1 MELLKSKLKPI
12 YRDNLFFNKFRFR
25 VELKAD
31 NLHWIKRCKDVEQAK
46 KKLFDTIQ
54 HSKRQFAR
62 PWFRTPAPL
71 EDTDFDILGC
81 ILAFNQKYKNSK
93 DVTFRFESDTMGV
106 YTSDWAIVEEVL
118 NISEIQYPV
127 VEVIPSPSGTKWF
140 VKNPPAKFRT
150 YLTNKKMSVSF
161 ADEMIDFLKR
171 TPAIRPCT
179 TLRRYLDYCNPNTP
193 PKHSIFKFTRPV
205 PYHVV
210 YLSSSYYLDYND
222 EASLLMMHLV
232 FGEAI
237 GKTFKLEKR
246 QC

>member
-1 MELLKSKLKPI
+1 MELLKSRLETV

-31 NLHWIKRCKDVEQAK
+31 NLHWVKRCKDVEQAK

-54 HSKRQFAR
+54 HSKRQFSR
-62 PWFRTPAPL
+62 PWFNAPTPL
-71 EDTDFDILGC
+71 EDTDFDLLGC

-118 NISEIQYPV
+118 NISEIQFPV
-127 VEVIPSPSGTKWF
+127 VEVIPAPAGTMWF
-140 VKNPPAKFRT
+140 AKKPPAKFRT
-150 YLTNKKMSVSF
+150 YLTNKKMSISF
-161 ADEMIDFLKR
+161 ADEMNDYLER
-171 TPAIRPCT
+171 TPAIRPST
-179 TLRRYLDYCNPNTP
+179 TLRRYLYHWNPNSP
-193 PKHSIFKFTRPV
+193 PNRSIFKITRHIPSA
-205 PYHVV
+205 V